1 MFCALEGAVR
11 LACPSLHHGYGG
23 GDSDQSARSSGGH
36 WGLVVNVWICW
47 SKRRDSGG
55 GSKKKVRI
63 TSRPR
68 SDDLLPRSRKW
79 KTGTCG
85 DAQAAWRLAMATL
98 TER

>member
-1 MFCALEGAVR
+1 MSCALEGEVR
-11 LACPSLHHGYGG
+11 FACPSLHHCYGG

-36 WGLVVNVWICW
+36 WGLVANHEFAGVRGETRVAD
-47 SKRRDSGG
+47 RR
-55 GSKKKVRI
+55 KKVRI
-63 TSRPR
+63 TSRPG

-79 KTGTCG
+79 KTGACG

>member
-1 MFCALEGAVR
+1 MSCALEGAVR

-36 WGLVVNVWICW
+36 WGLGVQVGMCW
-47 SKRRDSGG
+47 RTRRDSGG

-63 TSRPR
+63 TSRPG
-68 SDDLLPRSRKW
+68 SADLLPRSRNW
-79 KTGTCG
+79 KTGACG
-85 DAQAAWRLAMATL
+85 DAQAASRLAMATL